1 MKRTAKTK
9 AKQKPAKSTQDT
21 AQSFGL
27 AALLAALAVVDNRL
41 DEDGEEVSRVWGLML
56 ADCLGELPESDERR
70 VLKTAETLLAVIS
83 VQVRP

>member
-9 AKQKPAKSTQDT
+9 AKQKPAKATQDT

-27 AALLAALAVVDNRL
+27 AALFAALAVVDARL
-41 DEDGEEVSRVWGLML
+41 DEDGDEVSGVWGLML
-56 ADCLGELPESDERR
+56 ADCLGELPESEERR